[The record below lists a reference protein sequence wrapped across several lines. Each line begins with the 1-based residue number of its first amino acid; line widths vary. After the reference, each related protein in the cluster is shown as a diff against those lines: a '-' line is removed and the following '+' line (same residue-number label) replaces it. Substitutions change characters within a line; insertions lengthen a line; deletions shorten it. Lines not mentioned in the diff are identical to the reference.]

1 MDQSIKA
8 IESVKEII
16 INNQFHKDGFRNFV
30 LQGGAGS
37 GKTESLKEVIEF
49 ISNSYPNQKI
59 ACITHTNI
67 AVDEIRSRIKNTNL
81 WVSTIH
87 SFLNEQTKNFQ
98 KNLQEVLPY
107 IFYIDNSD
115 INDYEDY
122 KKRYEKLSKLSY
134 KLNNRRMDKV
144 VGKRDYN
151 ADIINYNNILLG
163 EIKSINSMILEVI
176 SSKDFRD
183 IKYNETV
190 FDSISDG
197 TFSHDSLIK
206 VSYFLAEKYSLFSK
220 IISDKF
226 DYIFIDEY
234 QDTDKV
240 LVDLLLKKIAIN
252 KKTTIGFFGDSMQG
266 IYDGIGSL
274 DDYIRD
280 FNLIYIPKDDNYRC
294 SQQVIDFLNIIRND
308 DIKQKVA
315 LKKGETLDS
324 RQGSV
329 KIYINKIQKVKSNGH
344 QEDKEKYIAL
354 INDAIK
360 KVKEKSD
367 ILNLNILQLTNKSIA
382 SELKFSKLFKV
393 FEDRYLNLEQTQIES
408 NLKKIQVKDVVDLIF
423 LYKNNRHN
431 DLILK
436 LKKNNLKIKKLDD
449 KINIISRLSYICDN
463 DLGLNEALDYCYE
476 NKLLIKSPQ
485 RIDFES
491 QSKRHFEQCDSDPVF
506 KDLKTLLERDNLNT
520 YNRAKQHCTYDIDQ
534 YDYDDFMSS
543 YRKIKFSDSLLSN
556 NLLLSEV
563 LNYFNYIEENS
574 NSDEKYLTMHK
585 TKGTGIENVFVVLE
599 EFFWSNYSFRSI
611 YDSSYSNFKVK
622 EKSEKLFYVACSR
635 TIKNLMILINYETND
650 ELELIREKFSGFEII
665 ELNSS
670 DTNLLI
676 TNPDVENF
684 TLPAAIESNIQ
695 VSI

>member
-16 INNQFHKDGFRNFV
+16 INNQFQKDGFRNFV

-67 AVDEIRSRIKNTNL
+67 AVDEIRSRIKNANL

-122 KKRYEKLSKLSY
+122 KKRYEKLSKLNY

-190 FDSISDG
+190 FDSINDG

-240 LVDLLLKKIAIN
+240 LVDLLLKKIATN

-315 LKKGETLDS
+315 LKKGENLDS

-329 KIYINKIQKVKSNGH
+329 KIYINKIQKVKSNGR

-360 KVKEKSD
+360 K
-367 ILNLNILQLTNKSIA
+367 
-382 SELKFSKLFKV
+382 
-393 FEDRYLNLEQTQIES
+393 
-408 NLKKIQVKDVVDLIF
+408 
-423 LYKNNRHN
+423 
-431 DLILK
+431 
-436 LKKNNLKIKKLDD
+436 
-449 KINIISRLSYICDN
+449 
-463 DLGLNEALDYCYE
+463 
-476 NKLLIKSPQ
+476 
-485 RIDFES
+485 
-491 QSKRHFEQCDSDPVF
+491 
-506 KDLKTLLERDNLNT
+506 
-520 YNRAKQHCTYDIDQ
+520 
-534 YDYDDFMSS
+534 
-543 YRKIKFSDSLLSN
+543 
-556 NLLLSEV
+556 
-563 LNYFNYIEENS
+563 
-574 NSDEKYLTMHK
+574 
-585 TKGTGIENVFVVLE
+585 
-599 EFFWSNYSFRSI
+599 
-611 YDSSYSNFKVK
+611 
-622 EKSEKLFYVACSR
+622 
-635 TIKNLMILINYETND
+635 
-650 ELELIREKFSGFEII
+650 
-665 ELNSS
+665 
-670 DTNLLI
+670 
-676 TNPDVENF
+676 
-684 TLPAAIESNIQ
+684 
-695 VSI
+695 

>member
-1 MDQSIKA
+1 MDQSIDA
-8 IESVKEII
+8 IENVKRII
-16 INNQFHKDGFRNFV
+16 KNNQTDELGCSHFV

-37 GKTESLKEVIEF
+37 GKTESLKEIIEF
-49 ISNSYPNQKI
+49 ISNNYPNQKI

-67 AVDEIRSRIKNTNL
+67 AVDEIKSRINNDKL

-87 SFLNEQTKNFQ
+87 SFLNVQIKNFQ
-98 KNLQEVLPY
+98 KNLQEVLPN

-115 INDYEDY
+115 INDHDGY

-134 KLNNRRMDKV
+134 KINNKKMDKV
-144 VGKRDYN
+144 IGKRDY
-151 ADIINYNNILLG
+151 DKKPSDYNKYLLG
-163 EIKSINSMILEVI
+163 EVKQINSFILEEI

-206 VSYFLAEKYSLFSK
+206 ISYLLAEKYTLFSK

-234 QDTDKV
+234 QDTDKT
-240 LVDLLLKKIAIN
+240 LVDLLLKKISIN

-266 IYDGIGSL
+266 IYEGVGSL
-274 DDYIRD
+274 EEYITD
-280 FNLIYIPKDDNYRC
+280 FGLIYIPKDDNYRC

-315 LKKGETLDS
+315 LKKGEKLDT

-329 KIYINKIQKVKSNGH
+329 KIYINKIQKVKSNGC

-354 INDAIK
+354 INNAIK
-360 KVKEKSD
+360 KVKEKNN

-393 FEDRYLNLEQTQIES
+393 FEDRYPNLEQRQIES
-408 NLKKIQVKDVVDLIF
+408 NLKKIQIKDVIDLIV

-431 DLILK
+431 ELILK

-449 KINIISRLSYICDN
+449 KINIIERLSYICDN
-463 DLGLNEALDYCYE
+463 NLGLNEALDYCYK

-485 RIDFES
+485 RLDFER
-491 QSKRHFEQCDSDPVF
+491 QSKQHFDQCDSDPVF
-506 KDLKTLLERDNLNT
+506 KDLKILLERDNLNT

-543 YRKIKFSDSLLSN
+543 YRKIKFSNSLLSN
-556 NLLLSEV
+556 NLLMSEV
-563 LNYFNYIEENS
+563 LNYFNYIEENL

-611 YDSSYSNFKVK
+611 YDPSYSNFRVK

-635 TIKNLMILINYETND
+635 TIKNLMILISYETND
-650 ELELIREKFSGFEII
+650 ELELIREKFRDFEII

-670 DTNLLI
+670 DSNLLI
-676 TNPDVENF
+676 TNPDVENL

-695 VSI
+695 VGI

>member
-16 INNQFHKDGFRNFV
+16 INNQFQKDGFRNFV

-67 AVDEIRSRIKNTNL
+67 AVDEIRSRIKNANL

-122 KKRYEKLSKLSY
+122 KKRYEKLSKLNY

-190 FDSISDG
+190 FDSINDG

-240 LVDLLLKKIAIN
+240 LVDLLLKKIATN

-315 LKKGETLDS
+315 LKKGENLDS

-329 KIYINKIQKVKSNGH
+329 KIYINKIQKVKSNGR

-393 FEDRYLNLEQTQIES
+393 FEDRYPNLEQTQIES
-408 NLKKIQVKDVVDLIF
+408 NLK
-423 LYKNNRHN
+423 
-431 DLILK
+431 
-436 LKKNNLKIKKLDD
+436 
-449 KINIISRLSYICDN
+449 
-463 DLGLNEALDYCYE
+463 
-476 NKLLIKSPQ
+476 
-485 RIDFES
+485 
-491 QSKRHFEQCDSDPVF
+491 
-506 KDLKTLLERDNLNT
+506 
-520 YNRAKQHCTYDIDQ
+520 
-534 YDYDDFMSS
+534 
-543 YRKIKFSDSLLSN
+543 
-556 NLLLSEV
+556 
-563 LNYFNYIEENS
+563 
-574 NSDEKYLTMHK
+574 
-585 TKGTGIENVFVVLE
+585 
-599 EFFWSNYSFRSI
+599 
-611 YDSSYSNFKVK
+611 
-622 EKSEKLFYVACSR
+622 
-635 TIKNLMILINYETND
+635 
-650 ELELIREKFSGFEII
+650 
-665 ELNSS
+665 
-670 DTNLLI
+670 
-676 TNPDVENF
+676 
-684 TLPAAIESNIQ
+684 
-695 VSI
+695 

>member
-8 IESVKEII
+8 IERVKEII
-16 INNQFHKDGFRNFV
+16 VNNQFKEDNFRNFV

-37 GKTESLKEVIEF
+37 GKTESLKEIIEF
-49 ISNSYPNQKI
+49 ISNNYANQKI

-67 AVDEIRSRIKNTNL
+67 AVDEIKSRINNDKL

-87 SFLNEQTKNFQ
+87 SFLNVQIKNFQ
-98 KNLQEVLPY
+98 KNLQEVLPN
-107 IFYIDNSD
+107 IFYIDSSD
-115 INDYEDY
+115 INDHDDY
-122 KKRYEKLSKLSY
+122 KKRYEKLSKLNY
-134 KLNNRRMDKV
+134 KLKNKKMDKV
-144 VGKRDYN
+144 VGKRDYDKN
-151 ADIINYNNILLG
+151 TIDYNNFLLD
-163 EIKSINSMILEVI
+163 EIKQINFFITEKI
-176 SSKDFRD
+176 SSKYFRD

-190 FDSISDG
+190 FDSIGES

-206 VSYFLAEKYSLFSK
+206 ISFLLAEKYNLFSK
-220 IISDKF
+220 IVSDKF

-240 LVDLLLKKIAIN
+240 LVDLLLKKIAAN

-266 IYDGIGSL
+266 IYDGVGSL
-274 DDYIRD
+274 NDYIKD

-315 LKKGETLDS
+315 LKKGEKIDL
-324 RQGSV
+324 RQGSI
-329 KIYINKIQKVKSNGH
+329 KIYLNKIQKVKANAS
-344 QEDKEKYIAL
+344 QEDKEKYL
-354 INDAIK
+354 SSINDAIK
-360 KVKEKSD
+360 IVKKENE
-367 ILNLNILQLTNKSIA
+367 ILKLNILQLTNKSIA
-382 SELKFSKLFKV
+382 SELKFLKLFKI
-393 FEDRYLNLEQTQIES
+393 FEDRYPNLDQNQIES
-408 NLKKIQVKDVVDLIF
+408 ILKRIQIKDIVDLII

-436 LKKNNLKIKKLDD
+436 LKKNNLKIKKLED
-449 KINIISRLSYICDN
+449 KINIIERLSHICNN
-463 DLGLNEALDYCYE
+463 DLGLNDALDYCYK

-491 QSKRHFEQCDSDPVF
+491 QSKYHFEQCDSDPIF
-506 KDLKTLLERDNLNT
+506 NELKVLLERDKLNT

-534 YDYDDFMSS
+534 YSYDDFMIS
-543 YRKIKFSDSLLSN
+543 YRKLKFSNSLLSN

-563 LNYFNYIEENS
+563 LNYFNYIEENEK
-574 NSDEKYLTMHK
+574 SDEKYLTMHK

-611 YDSSYSNFKVK
+611 YDPSYSNFEVK

-635 TIKNLMILINYETND
+635 TIKNLMILISYETND
-650 ELELIREKFSGFEII
+650 ELELIREKFRNFEII
-665 ELNSS
+665 ELNSNS
-670 DTNLLI
+670 SNLLSAS
-676 TNPDVENF
+676 PDVENF
-684 TLPAAIESNIQ
+684 TLATDIESNVQ
-695 VSI
+695 VSL